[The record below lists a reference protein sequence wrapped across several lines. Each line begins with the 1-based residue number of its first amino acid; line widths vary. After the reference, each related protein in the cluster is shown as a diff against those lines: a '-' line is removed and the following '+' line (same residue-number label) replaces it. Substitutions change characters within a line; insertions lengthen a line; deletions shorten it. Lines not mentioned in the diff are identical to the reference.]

1 MLNFSFKKKSA
12 DKSQDLKKDQNTT
25 VKVDLPIQNNEVE
38 EDIFA
43 LAAKE
48 EEERNIANV
57 AVAEVPMPN
66 LTPEI
71 PAIADVKEVENK
83 LPDQISQNPAPINAT
98 AKQEAAPEASEIQ
111 IPEQQPILE
120 DKKIVEIEASK
131 AEIDNNPKENELPAI
146 KPVETNNS
154 ENISEEVS
162 QNNQENEANIKAE
175 EVARDNKKFIHPNE
189 QDPTIWVPQLIEI
202 LNEMSKEEMPNSEDN
217 K

>member
-12 DKSQDLKKDQNTT
+12 NDKSQDLKNDQNTT
-25 VKVDLPIQNNEVE
+25 VKVDLPIQNSKVE

-57 AVAEVPMPN
+57 AVAEVPTPN

-98 AKQEAAPEASEIQ
+98 AKQEAAPE
-111 IPEQQPILE
+111 QQPILE

-131 AEIDNNPKENELPAI
+131 AEIDANPKENELPAI

-154 ENISEEVS
+154 ENISEEAS

-175 EVARDNKKFIHPNE
+175 EVASDNKKFIHPNE